1 MNSLDEIKETCH
13 KILFEAMELAEKGRI
28 TEAFLLEWSNHLKEV
43 IKDAERYHQN
53 LGPEAPATPT
63 YGNEEDA
70 EEIIDEGTLP

>member
-1 MNSLDEIKETCH
+1 
-13 KILFEAMELAEKGRI
+13 MELAEEGVI
-28 TEAFLLEWSNHLKEV
+28 DEGTLLALSNQLKLYV
-43 IKDAERYHQN
+43 KAAERYYQN